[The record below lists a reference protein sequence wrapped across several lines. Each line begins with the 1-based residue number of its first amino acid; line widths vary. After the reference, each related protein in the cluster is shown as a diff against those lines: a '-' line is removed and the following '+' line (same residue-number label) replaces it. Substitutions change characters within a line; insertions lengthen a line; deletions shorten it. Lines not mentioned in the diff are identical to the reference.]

1 MYYGIDMPVKLKI
14 TALFTIIS
22 ILVLT
27 FVCGS
32 TYYIARVNREGNITT
47 RLKNRAITTARLLS
61 QSETFN
67 QDVIGKINALTASA
81 LRNKSVQAYG
91 NDNRLIYS
99 FADSKEDYIN
109 VDAET
114 LLKARQEKTDYFHS
128 GNQDAVAYHYKENAN
143 DIVIISAAYDE
154 LGESN
159 LHQLLLTLITTCI
172 GGVVISF
179 ISGYFFS
186 TRLLAPVKHI
196 ADQTNEISAQNL
208 AVRIPVGDT
217 KDEWSYLAN
226 TLNRLLNRL
235 QDSFESQ
242 RRFISNASHEL
253 STPLTAMSSQLQ
265 VYLQKD
271 RAAEEYKAVMMSV
284 YQDVKHLSELTKT
297 LLEFA
302 KTSGNAGG
310 IELADFRIDEV
321 LLRIPAEISKI
332 NNDYH
337 VALTFTELPEDDT
350 ALLVFGNEELL
361 FTAIR
366 NMVVN
371 ACKFSSDNRAIVT
384 LGVNNA
390 MITITIADNGPGI
403 PESEVSRIF
412 EPFYR
417 SDTTNRTEGFGLGL
431 SLSSRIIKLHKGN
444 INVLSNAQGSIFKVQ
459 LPTGRF

>member
-91 NDNRLIYS
+91 SDGKLIYS

-109 VDAET
+109 VDPET
-114 LLKARQEKTDYFHS
+114 LQKARQEKTDYFRS
-128 GNQDAVAYHYKENAN
+128 GNQDAVAYHYREGGN

-172 GGVVISF
+172 GGVIISF

-208 AVRIPVGDT
+208 AVRIPAGGS
-217 KDEWSYLAN
+217 KDEWSYLAD

-271 RAAEEYKAVMMSV
+271 READEYKAVMRSV

-321 LLRIPAEISKI
+321 LLRIPAELSKI
-332 NNDYH
+332 NSDYN
-337 VALTFTELPEDDT
+337 VALSFTELPEDDT

-371 ACKFSSDNRAIVT
+371 ACKFSSDNRAMVT
-384 LGVNNA
+384 LSVNNA

-403 PESEVSRIF
+403 PEEEVSRIF

-417 SDTTNRTEGFGLGL
+417 SDAANRTEGFGLGL

-444 INVLSNAQGSIFKVQ
+444 IDVISTGHGSTFKVQ